1 MAMQQRRCFEQATT
15 FETPLEEE
23 ASRLRARAVG
33 MPPGH
38 EREIVLRMLREIEMT
53 CGLTNWIN
61 RRNFSRRLR
70 GRKNRIPTNP

>member
-1 MAMQQRRCFEQATT
+1 MLKPEDGDAAATLFRT
-15 FETPLEEE
+15 SYDLETPLEEE
-23 ASRLRARAVG
+23 ASRRRARAVG

-61 RRNFSRRLR
+61 SPGLQ
-70 GRKNRIPTNP
+70 PPS

>member
-1 MAMQQRRCFEQATT
+1 MQQRRCFEQATT

-38 EREIVLRMLREIEMT
+38 EREIVLRMLREIEIQ
-53 CGLTNWIN
+53 LDQLA
-61 RRNFSRRLR
+61 RASAAVLED
-70 GRKNRIPTNP
+70 GRTEYRQILVF

>member
-1 MAMQQRRCFEQATT
+1 MQQRRCFEQATT

-23 ASRLRARAVG
+23 ACRLRARAVA

-61 RRNFSRRLR
+61 SPGLQ
-70 GRKNRIPTNP
+70 PPS